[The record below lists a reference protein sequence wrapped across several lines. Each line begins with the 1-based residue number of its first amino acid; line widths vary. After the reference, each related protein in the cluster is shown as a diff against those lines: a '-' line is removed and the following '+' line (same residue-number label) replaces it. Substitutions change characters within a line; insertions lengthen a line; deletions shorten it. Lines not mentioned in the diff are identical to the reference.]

1 MRRASFPLL
10 LATLL
15 LGACSDPAGPTRR
28 SLIGSWTSA
37 GFAGAQINITL
48 TETAREVSG
57 AGSWVT
63 PTTALALRVSGTHAE
78 QTVSLVFQS
87 NWDNDVNFLGEFSE
101 EDVMTGT
108 LTGGQLRGQAITF
121 RRVETED

>member
-1 MRRASFPLL
+1 MRRALLPLL
-10 LATLL
+10 LVLL
-15 LGACSDPAGPTRR
+15 VGACSDPAGPVRR
-28 SLIGSWTSA
+28 SLIGSWAST
-37 GFAGAQINITL
+37 GYPGAQITVTL
-48 TETAREVSG
+48 TETAREVTG

-87 NWDNDVNFLGEFSE
+87 NWASDVNFLGEFT
-101 EDVMTGT
+101 DADTMTGT
-108 LTGGQLRGQAITF
+108 LTGGELRGQAITF